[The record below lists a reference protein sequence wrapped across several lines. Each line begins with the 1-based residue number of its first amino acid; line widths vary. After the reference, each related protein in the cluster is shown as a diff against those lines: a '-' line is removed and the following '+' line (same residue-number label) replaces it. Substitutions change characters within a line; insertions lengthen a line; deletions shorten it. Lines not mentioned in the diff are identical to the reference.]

1 MNKDANQKPK
11 QYDATNSMFVEYWAG
26 VKDPNYKY
34 AAIQYEKKDDG
45 VFSCVVKI
53 PLPKV
58 EIHTFGKDLAELVY
72 RTSNEAVEIIEA
84 YMAEHPEHK
93 LENKYKGKHLVII
106 PDDDGNDFSIT
117 TDEEYAKELYDKD
130 VNLTKELKEDLKA
143 VIEKIKKVNG
153 SSKLAYVHIIDKRY
167 FSDCDDNKKLM
178 ENVRKWI
185 NKHHGNLRLNRSIV
199 LVGDS
204 VLAFGY
210 QSFLEDED

>member
-1 MNKDANQKPK
+1 MIKDANQKPK
-11 QYDATNSMFVEYWAG
+11 QYDAANSMFVEYWASI
-26 VKDPNYKY
+26 KDPNKKY

-45 VFSCVVKI
+45 VFSCVIKI

-58 EIHTFGKDLAELVY
+58 EIHNFGKDLVDLVY
-72 RTSNEAVEIIEA
+72 RTSNEAVEIIED
-84 YMAEHPEHK
+84 YMAKHPEHK

-117 TDEEYAKELYDKD
+117 TDEEYSKEQYDKNA
-130 VNLTKELKEDLKA
+130 NLTKELKEDLKA
-143 VIEKIKKVNG
+143 VIEKITKANG
-153 SSKLAYVHIIDKRY
+153 SSKLAYVHILDKRH

-204 VLAFGY
+204 ILAFGY
-210 QSFLEDED
+210 QPFLEDED